1 MCAVMSETNLTILL
15 PNIIFKKISTRK
27 LYSVIIYNL
36 GFMQRSLK
44 TLSFSSKPALEHGSF
59 FSI

>member
-1 MCAVMSETNLTILL
+1 MCAFMSETNLTILL

-44 TLSFSSKPALEHGSF
+44 TLSFSSEPDLEHGSF
-59 FSI
+59 FST